1 MLVVAATAF
10 AFFILCPRMAGMAAV
25 IADIKGVNP
34 YQTVAIGALIAVPLF
49 LVMLAILKRFGVGA
63 AIAFA
68 VATDIGA
75 AAFMG
80 IHSWKSTVEVLVI
93 AAFVWMGVVAA
104 RLISSA
110 LFP

>member
-1 MLVVAATAF
+1 
-10 AFFILCPRMAGMAAV
+10 MAAV

-34 YQTVAIGALIAVPLF
+34 YHVVTAGAMIAVPLF
-49 LVMLAILKRFGVGA
+49 IVMLAILKKFGVGA

-68 VATDIGA
+68 VLTDIGA
-75 AAFMG
+75 VAFAG

-93 AAFVWMGVVAA
+93 AAFVWIGVLVAKIIA
-104 RLISSA
+104 NA